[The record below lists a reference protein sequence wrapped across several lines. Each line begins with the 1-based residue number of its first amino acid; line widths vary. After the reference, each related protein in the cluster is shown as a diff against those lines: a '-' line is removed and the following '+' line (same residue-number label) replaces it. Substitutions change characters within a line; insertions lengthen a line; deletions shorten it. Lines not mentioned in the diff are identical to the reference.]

1 MARKPD
7 CRHIQ
12 SAVIPFRQRKGQL
25 QILVI
30 TSRKKGHWTLPKGT
44 KEPHLS
50 PQDSAAKEALEEAG
64 IKGEVAEQPLGKFQ
78 YGKWD
83 RICTV
88 EVYLMAVKKVLKVWA
103 EDNRSREWVSLDE
116 AVARLHHRGLKR
128 LLRCLPDFLEEE
140 PLAFDEIRASG

>member
-12 SAVIPFRQRKGQL
+12 SAVIPFRRRKGEL
-25 QILVI
+25 QILLI
-30 TSRKKGHWTLPKGT
+30 TSRKKGHWTIPKGA

-64 IKGEVAEQPLGKFQ
+64 IRGEVAEQPLGKFH

-88 EVYLMAVKKVLKVWA
+88 EVYLMAVRKVLKVWD
-103 EDNRSREWVSLDE
+103 ENNRSREWVSLDE
-116 AVARLHHRGLKR
+116 AIARLHHRGLRR
-128 LLRCLPDFLEEE
+128 LLHSLPDFLEEE
-140 PLAFDEIRASG
+140 PVVFEKLLALG

>member
-1 MARKPD
+1 
-7 CRHIQ
+7 
-12 SAVIPFRQRKGQL
+12 
-25 QILVI
+25 VI
-30 TSRKKGHWTLPKGT
+30 TSRRKGHWTIPKGT

-50 PQDSAAKEALEEAG
+50 PQGSAAKEALEEAG
-64 IKGEVAEQPLGKFQ
+64 IKGEVAEHPLGKFQ

-88 EVYLMAVKKVLKVWA
+88 EVYLMAVKKMLKVWD

-128 LLRCLPDFLEEE
+128 ILRSLPEFLEEQ
-140 PLAFDEIRASG
+140 PVVFDKIRASG